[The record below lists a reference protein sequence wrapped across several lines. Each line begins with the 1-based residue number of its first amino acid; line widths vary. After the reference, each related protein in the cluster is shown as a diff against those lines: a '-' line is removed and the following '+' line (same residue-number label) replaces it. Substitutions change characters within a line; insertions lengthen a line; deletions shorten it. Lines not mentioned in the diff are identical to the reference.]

1 MITTNLS
8 TLMEKSNLG
17 LEESAVLLIIY
28 ELQES
33 DKTPEEIYTKV
44 MELNM
49 QGSITTILNILDTLL
64 YISVDKIFKKIILRS
79 KALKI
84 LEPEKE
90 SIEKIIEYLNSKTG
104 RRFSTKNSSNVK
116 LIKSRLKEGY
126 TVEDCMGVIDTMVL
140 KWGSDKKM
148 RYYLRPETLFNSTKF
163 QTYYN
168 LYKELEVTSDE
179 NDWTIEKV

>member
-1 MITTNLS
+1 MISLKD
-8 TLMEKSNLG
+8 LIDKSSLG
-17 LEESAVLLIIY
+17 LEESAVLLIIQ
-28 ELQES
+28 ELMEKE
-33 DKTPEEIYTKV
+33 KTPEEVYTEV
-44 MELNM
+44 MTLNM
-49 QGSITTILNILDTLL
+49 KSSIESVLNILDTLL

-79 KALKI
+79 KALKL

-90 SIEKIIEYLNSKTG
+90 DIEKIIEYLNNKTN

-126 TVEDCMGVIDTMVL
+126 SVEDCIGVIDTMVL
-140 KWGSDKKM
+140 KWGRDNKM
-148 RYYLRPETLFNSTKF
+148 RYYLRPETLFNQTKF

-168 LYKELEVTSDE
+168 LYKELELTSDE